1 MTQQFVTILGSTGSI
16 GTSTLD
22 LIRAHGEKFKI
33 RALIAGSNVELL
45 IEQALAFKPEMVA
58 IHDETRFDR
67 LREGLKGSGVE
78 IVAGRSGVLEAAALN
93 TDICVA
99 AIVGLAGLEP
109 LMTALPH
116 CRKLLIANK
125 EPLVAAGPIVMRAA
139 YQCDTKIIPLDSE
152 HNAIFQV
159 FEDDN
164 RDQIDKLIL
173 TASGGPFRTWPIEKM
188 NLATPDQAIAHPNWS
203 MGKKISV
210 DSASMVNKAL
220 EIIEANQL
228 FGLSPTQIE
237 VIIHPQSII
246 HSMVEYRD
254 GSVLAQM
261 GAPDMRTPIAY
272 ALAYPNRM
280 ETTGKTINWAT
291 LKQLDFEEPDHIK
304 FPALRIAYSC
314 IALGGAACI
323 ALNAA
328 NEAAVEHYLNGK
340 IAFGRIIPWIEE
352 AINLAIDQPAPAT
365 IPDVIEL
372 DQMIRHHLVA

>member
-1 MTQQFVTILGSTGSI
+1 MAQQFVTILGSTGSI
-16 GTSTLD
+16 GTNTLD

-58 IHDETRFDR
+58 IEDETRFDR

-78 IVAGRSGVLEAAALN
+78 IVAGRSGVLEAAGLN

-99 AIVGLAGLEP
+99 AIVGIAGLEP
-109 LMTALPH
+109 LMAALPH

-159 FEDDN
+159 FEDEN

-365 IPDVIEL
+365 IQEVIEM
-372 DQMIRHHLVA
+372 DSMFRHHLMT

>member
-1 MTQQFVTILGSTGSI
+1 MAQQFVTILGSTGSI
-16 GTSTLD
+16 GTNTLD

-33 RALIAGSNVELL
+33 RALIAGTNVGLL
-45 IEQALAFKPEMVA
+45 IEQALAFKPDMAA
-58 IHDETRFDR
+58 IADETLYDQ

-78 IVAGRSGVLEAAALN
+78 VTAGRSGVLEAAALN

-99 AIVGLAGLEP
+99 AIVGIAGLEP

-139 YQCDTKIIPLDSE
+139 HQCDTKIIPVDSE

-159 FEDDN
+159 FEQEN

-188 NLATPDQAIAHPNWS
+188 NMAPPDQAITHPNWT

-228 FGLSPTQIE
+228 FGLNPTQIE

-280 ETTGKTINWAT
+280 ETTGKTIDWAA
-291 LKQLDFEEPDHIK
+291 LKQLDFEAPDHVK

-328 NEAAVEHYLNGK
+328 NEAAVAQYLNGK

-352 AINLAIDQPAPAT
+352 AINLAIDQPVPAT
-365 IPDVIEL
+365 IQEVIEL
-372 DQMIRHHLVA
+372 DHMIRDHLTA

>member
-1 MTQQFVTILGSTGSI
+1 MAQQFVTILGSTGSI
-16 GTSTLD
+16 GTNTLD

-33 RALIAGSNVELL
+33 RALIAGANVGLL
-45 IEQALAFKPEMVA
+45 IEQALAFKPDMAA
-58 IHDETRFDR
+58 IADETLYDQ

-78 IVAGRSGVLEAAALN
+78 VTAGRSGVLEAAALN

-99 AIVGLAGLEP
+99 AIVGIAGLEP

-139 YQCDTKIIPLDSE
+139 HQCDTKIIPVDSE

-159 FEDDN
+159 FEQEN

-188 NLATPDQAIAHPNWS
+188 NMAPPDQAIAHPNWT

-280 ETTGKTINWAT
+280 ETTGKTIDWAA
-291 LKQLDFEEPDHIK
+291 LKQLDFEAPDHVK

-328 NEAAVEHYLNGK
+328 NEAAVDQYLSGK

-352 AINLAIDQPAPAT
+352 AINLAIDQPVPAT
-365 IPDVIEL
+365 IQEVIEL
-372 DQMIRHHLVA
+372 DQMIRNHLTA